1 MAKRRRVVKSKLSEW
16 YNWLVDFVPEPI
28 KSAINKGFST
38 VKNIILNLYNGS
50 KKSLK
55 YTMEKK
61 AINMIIKI

>member
-1 MAKRRRVVKSKLSEW
+1 MVKSKLSEW

-38 VKNIILNLYNGS
+38 VKNIILNLYNDS
-50 KKSLK
+50 KKTLK

>member
-16 YNWLVDFVPEPI
+16 YNWLVDFVPESI

-50 KKSLK
+50 KKTLK

>member
-50 KKSLK
+50 KKTLK

>member
-1 MAKRRRVVKSKLSEW
+1 MARRRRVVKSKLSEW

-50 KKSLK
+50 KKTLK

>member
-1 MAKRRRVVKSKLSEW
+1 MARRRRVVKSKLSEW

-38 VKNIILNLYNGS
+38 VKNIILNLYNDS
-50 KKSLK
+50 KKTLK

>member
-1 MAKRRRVVKSKLSEW
+1 MAKRRRVIKSKLSEW

-50 KKSLK
+50 KKTLK

>member
-38 VKNIILNLYNGS
+38 VKNIILNLYNDS
-50 KKSLK
+50 KKTLK

>member
-1 MAKRRRVVKSKLSEW
+1 MVKSKLSEW

-28 KSAINKGFST
+28 KSAINKSFST

-50 KKSLK
+50 KKTLK